1 MKKLH
6 IVYLACLLSLMA
18 QFRVEANDKARKGQ
32 PDHKDA
38 VEQPGVPAAHAKEPW
53 LGVKVVISDDEPR
66 IIQGY
71 ADNGRNPGKSG
82 RKGKG
87 LPPGFCTGRGVA
99 AWLAEPLR

>member
-53 LGVKVVISDDEPR
+53 LGVKVVISDDPASRAERARGYLLDWPR
-66 IIQGY
+66 KRHG
-71 ADNGRNPGKSG
+71 ARSCRLVGRA
-82 RKGKG
+82 
-87 LPPGFCTGRGVA
+87 VA
-99 AWLAEPLR
+99 